1 MKRLLL
7 SVCSALLLPIAA
19 NCQQTINLPEAGKL
33 STYVNAEEKYT
44 IEELTVT
51 GELNGSD
58 FALLRDMAGNN
69 SKGELT
75 KGKLRKLDLAGVT
88 VVAGGEK
95 YLDTYEIAL
104 DLSSTFSDSRGLSF
118 ETIDNVMPQYAF
130 VGCNSLREIIL
141 PASCTEIGEYAFYNG
156 LLTIVTIPSGVQKI
170 GDRAFYGNNHLL
182 DFTMPGTLTS
192 IGENAFTYCIELT
205 KIELPA
211 GLNEIGKNAFNNCKK
226 ITDVWSYIIVP
237 FTITDKTFA
246 VYDKAVLHVPEGTI
260 EAYQSTAAWNK
271 FQKIETFNAATG
283 IDLPAV
289 ESPITIYNMQGVKM
303 QPTKTCMLRSSVYIS
318 NGRKFIG
325 R

>member
-19 NCQQTINLPEAGKL
+19 VGQQTIHLPEAGKL
-33 STYVNAEEKYT
+33 STLISAEEKYT
-44 IEELTVT
+44 TEELTLT

-69 SKGELT
+69 RKGELT
-75 KGKLRKLDLAGVT
+75 SGKLRRLDLAGVT

-95 YLDTYEIAL
+95 YLDTNEIAL
-104 DLSSTFSDSRGLSF
+104 DLGSSFTDSRGLSF
-118 ETIDNVMPQYAF
+118 ETVDNVVPQYAF

-141 PASCTEIGEYAFYNG
+141 PTSCTEIGEYAFYNG
-156 LLTIVTIPSGVQKI
+156 LLTNVTIPQGVQKI

-182 DFTMPGTLTS
+182 DFTMPGSLTS

-246 VYDKAVLHVPEGTI
+246 VYDKATLHVPEGTMA
-260 EAYQSTAAWNK
+260 AYQSTPAWNK
-271 FQKIETFNAATG
+271 FQKMDTFKAATG
-283 IDLPAV
+283 IVLPAA
-289 ESPITIYNMQGVKM
+289 EGTTTIYNLQGVKM
-303 QPTKTCMLRSSVYIS
+303 RPAKTGTPQRGVYITR
-318 NGRKFIG
+318 GRKFVQ